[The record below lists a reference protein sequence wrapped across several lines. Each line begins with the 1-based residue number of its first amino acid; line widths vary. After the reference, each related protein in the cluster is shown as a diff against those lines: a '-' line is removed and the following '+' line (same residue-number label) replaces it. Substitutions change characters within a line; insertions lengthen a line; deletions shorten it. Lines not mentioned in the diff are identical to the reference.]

1 MRIGLAG
8 PNAERMLNYFVQE
21 IIPSPV
27 VSPPWC
33 DTGLFFNRPG
43 QELFRHCMEKDGR
56 PRQRNLTAMRD
67 QHFQELMSKAD
78 SILLNGTSRTAKEAT
93 SVVDVKSGILDEL
106 SKQQSFRKFIKR
118 KLPSRKPSP
127 ELIQSIKDRIKITDP
142 QESSI

>member
-1 MRIGLAG
+1 MRIGLAR
-8 PNAERMLNYFVQE
+8 PNAEKMLNYCVQE
-21 IIPSPV
+21 IIPSPA
-27 VSPPWC
+27 VSPLWC
-33 DTGLFFNRPG
+33 DTGLFFGRPG
-43 QELFRHCMEKDGR
+43 QLFRHCLEKEEQ
-56 PRQRNLTAMRD
+56 PRQRNLSAMRD

-78 SILLNGTSRTAKEAT
+78 STLLNGTSQTAKEVT
-93 SVVDVKSGILDEL
+93 PVDVKSEILDEL